1 MRFIKYLINLI
12 FLLLVIMFFIEN
24 SEPLSQK
31 IQFHFNFFLTERT
44 FDLPELP
51 LYFFL
56 LAFFA
61 AGALL
66 TLFYLLWGRWLLGCS
81 LRRANSKIRKLEK
94 EIQDY
99 RCLPVTQR
107 ASNAGNAEQNQLK
120 PAEAHDVPVG
130 TL

>member
-1 MRFIKYLINLI
+1 MRFIKYLINLV
-12 FLLLVIMFFIEN
+12 LLLLAIMFFIEN
-24 SEPLSQK
+24 SEPLSQT
-31 IQFHFNFFLTERT
+31 IQFHFDFFLTGLT
-44 FDLPELP
+44 FELPELP
-51 LYFFL
+51 LYFLL
-56 LAFFA
+56 LAAFA

-66 TLFYLLWGRWLLGCS
+66 TLLYLVWGRWLLGCS

-107 ASNAGNAEQNQLK
+107 ESGAGNAEQNQLK

-130 TL
+130 KL